1 MAVPQLRRAPR
12 IRDAAGQNFAGRA
25 DDARRITSHQT
36 IGALLYG
43 DRAFGVI
50 AQRQAWDAERRRL
63 LLQAAGIG
71 QRQPRITPQPQE
83 IQVTERGD
91 YADAGWRAEAE
102 FAHPRPRA
110 RMGGKDDRQ
119 FARYFADRG
128 PDSSQ

>member
-12 IRDAAGQNFAGRA
+12 IRDAAGQNFASRA

-43 DRAFGVI
+43 DRTFGVI
-50 AQRQAWDAERRRL
+50 AQRQARDAERRRL

-71 QRQPRITPQPQE
+71 QRQTRVTPQLQK

-91 YADAGWRAEAE
+91 YADADWRDHVELAP
-102 FAHPRPRA
+102 PRLRA
-110 RMGGKDDRQ
+110 RVR
-119 FARYFADRG
+119 
-128 PDSSQ
+128 